1 MDLVWGLVE
10 SVDDPIK
17 AQRVQVR
24 IYGYYDNLNADEL
37 PWCQVLRSATD
48 ALTFGNGKSS
58 HELVPG
64 SQVLCCWLDQNY
76 QQPIVLGQ
84 VPRVDDCVDQTN
96 INKQVYK
103 TKGGNE
109 VCIDDDEMYV
119 KDKRG
124 NEVRMSK
131 DGITVKVPKS
141 VIPVDKG
148 NINITVEGSATIKA
162 TSEVTLEASSINLTS
177 SEATIKSSGKLTIDG
192 GQLSMKNISGMNQF
206 CCLPNCLFTGGKHTS
221 PSTD

>member
-10 SVDDPIK
+10 DVDDPIK

-24 IYGYYDNLNADEL
+24 IYGYYDNLNKDEL
-37 PWCQVLRSATD
+37 PWCQILRSATD

-58 HELVPG
+58 HELVAG
-64 SQVLCCWLDQNY
+64 SQVLCAWLDQNY

-84 VPRVDDCVDQTN
+84 VPRVDDCVEQTD

-109 VCIDDDEMYV
+109 IVVDDGEMYV

-124 NEVRMSK
+124 NIVKMNE
-131 DGITVKVPKS
+131 DGISIESPIS
-141 VIPVDKG
+141 ALPIDKG
-148 NINITVEGSATIKA
+148 KIFIKA
-162 TSEVTLEASSINLTS
+162 GSSLDIDVTGECNIKVNGTAKIDATS
-177 SEATIKSSGKLTIDG
+177 
-192 GQLSMKNISGMNQF
+192 LSMGKISGPNQF
-206 CCLPNCLFTGGKHTS
+206 CCLPNCLFTGGKHIM
-221 PSTD
+221 PSTE